1 MMVKYD
7 KSQYYVDF
15 SDHDKL
21 NNDEKAALERIQQ
34 TLRPIERVE
43 LLLEYKVQ
51 EKITADEYEKM
62 TGIPYNF
69 GQ

>member
-1 MMVKYD
+1 MSVQYD

-15 SDHDKL
+15 SSNNNL
-21 NNDEKAALERIQQ
+21 TNDEKTALDRIQQ
-34 TLRPIERVE
+34 MFRPIERVE
-43 LLLEYKVQ
+43 FLIEYKIQ
-51 EKITADEYEKM
+51 GKITSDEYETM